1 MSEEKSNPT
10 AYLLINSNQIYYLE
24 NDVSTIGR
32 SSDCDLVISNASVS
46 RKHAKISVVND
57 RYLLTD
63 LNSSGGSYINGK
75 PVVQKLLT
83 AGDEL
88 TFTFGLRIVFGV
100 DASLIPDN
108 VIPYEPDEKLDGM
121 KVTAMLDEDTLGEP
135 LERKEDVD

>member
-1 MSEEKSNPT
+1 MSEEKSNAT
-10 AYLLINSNQIYYLE
+10 AFLLINGNQIYYLE
-24 NDVSTIGR
+24 NEVTTIGR
-32 SSDCDLVISNASVS
+32 SSDSDLVIGVPSVS

-83 AGDEL
+83 SGDEL

-100 DASLIPDN
+100 DASMIPDN
-108 VIPYEPDEKLDGM
+108 VIQFEPKDELDGVT
-121 KVTAMLDEDTLGEP
+121 VTAKLDEDS
-135 LERKEDVD
+135 LEKPVDGKEDLD

>member
-1 MSEEKSNPT
+1 MSEEKSSPT

-24 NDVSTIGR
+24 NDATTIGR
-32 SSDCDLVISNASVS
+32 SSDSDLVISNASVS

-108 VIPYEPDEKLDGM
+108 VIPYEPEAKMDGL
-121 KVTAMLDEDTLGEP
+121 KVTVMLDEDTLEEP
-135 LERKEDVD
+135 LDRKEDVD